1 MNNTHPKLEAKLNKI
16 KALFIDV
23 DYTAL
28 CLYMKTEDG
37 KRTVGF
43 PDYDEW
49 LKYNIFNNAYK
60 ECEAPKG
67 MYNIVKALH
76 DKGVKVYGLTECS
89 NSFEYNSKYNRLRE
103 VYPGIFNHHGDLISC
118 DDRKRKIKIM
128 QLIAERDNLNIEEI
142 MFIDDSYS
150 EVMEAFAAGIFS
162 MHTTEALD
170 RFGNGFSTSDDNL
183 AASELDI
190 PNDIFN
196 VSADI
201 LNKFTDGEVI
211 SYAELLRRLP
221 NHNSLEFSEKLLNI
235 PIHMP
240 FTDKYRVSKDI
251 KEKEIQLFY
260 TGNIADDSFTII
272 QFNERGIDNIRFYSP
287 EPDDVFDYDDYDDS
301 SIH

>member
-1 MNNTHPKLEAKLNKI
+1 MSNTHPKLEAKLNKI

-60 ECEAPKG
+60 DCEAPKG

-170 RFGNGFSTSDDNL
+170 RFGNGFDIPDNQSDASENVISTLDNL
-183 AASELDI
+183 FDASAE
-190 PNDIFN
+190 
-196 VSADI
+196 I
-201 LNKFTDGEVI
+201 LNKFTDGEII
-211 SYAELLRRLP
+211 SYSELIRRLP
-221 NHNSLEFSEKLLNI
+221 NDFAFREELLNI
-235 PIHMP
+235 PRHMP
-240 FTDKYRVSKDI
+240 LTDRYRISKDI
-251 KEKEIQLFY
+251 KEKEIQLLCA
-260 TGNIADDSFTII
+260 GNIADYSFTII
-272 QFNERGIDNIRFYSP
+272 QFNECGIDNIRFYTP
-287 EPDDVFDYDDYDDS
+287 ELEVCE
-301 SIH
+301 

>member
-1 MNNTHPKLEAKLNKI
+1 MSNTHPKLEAKLNKI
-16 KALFIDV
+16 KVLFIDV

-60 ECEAPKG
+60 DCEAPKG
-67 MYNIVKALH
+67 MYSIVKALH

-170 RFGNGFSTSDDNL
+170 RFGNGFDIQDNQSDASENVLSTLDNL
-183 AASELDI
+183 FDASAE
-190 PNDIFN
+190 
-196 VSADI
+196 I
-201 LNKFTDGEVI
+201 LNKFTNGEII
-211 SYAELLRRLP
+211 SYSELIRRLP
-221 NHNSLEFSEKLLNI
+221 NDFAFREELLNI
-235 PIHMP
+235 PRHMSL
-240 FTDKYRVSKDI
+240 TDRYRISKNI
-251 KEKEIQLFY
+251 EEKEIWLSY
-260 TGNIADDSFTII
+260 TGNIGDNSFTII
-272 QFNERGIDNIRFYSP
+272 QFNECGIDDIRFYTP
-287 EPDDVFDYDDYDDS
+287 EPEDCE
-301 SIH
+301 

>member
-1 MNNTHPKLEAKLNKI
+1 MSNTHPKLEAKLNKI

-60 ECEAPKG
+60 DCEAPKG

-170 RFGNGFSTSDDNL
+170 RFGNGFDISDNQSDASENVLSTLDNL
-183 AASELDI
+183 FDASAGI
-190 PNDIFN
+190 I
-196 VSADI
+196 
-201 LNKFTDGEVI
+201 NKFTDDEII
-211 SYAELLRRLP
+211 SYSELIRRLP
-221 NHNSLEFSEKLLNI
+221 NDFAFREELLNI

-240 FTDKYRVSKDI
+240 FTDEYRVAKDI

-272 QFNERGIDNIRFYSP
+272 QFNECGIDNIRFYSP
-287 EPDDVFDYDDYDDS
+287 EPEDCE
-301 SIH
+301 

>member
-1 MNNTHPKLEAKLNKI
+1 MGNTHPKLEAKLNKI

-170 RFGNGFSTSDDNL
+170 RFGNGFNTKFEL
-183 AASELDI
+183 EASE
-190 PNDIFN
+190 NMFN
-196 VSADI
+196 ASAEI
-201 LNKFTDGEVI
+201 INKFTDGEVI
-211 SYAELLRRLP
+211 SYSELIRRLP
-221 NHNSLEFSEKLLNI
+221 NQFAFREELLNI
-235 PIHMP
+235 PRHMS
-240 FTDKYRVSKDI
+240 FTDRYRVSKDI

-272 QFNERGIDNIRFYSP
+272 QFNECGIDNIRFYSP
-287 EPDDVFDYDDYDDS
+287 EPDDVFDYDDYDNDTDDTEQQKS
-301 SIH
+301 